1 MVWAWFGHAAPG
13 GGVAETAAADADLPI
28 TAKRMAFLGL
38 IGGVAKP
45 ADLIK
50 AGALTITGDQPT
62 LGRFTGLFEAPQRNF
77 PIVTPLVPIA
87 GK

>member
-1 MVWAWFGHAAPG
+1 MNVDAP
-13 GGVAETAAADADLPI
+13 ADATI

-50 AGALTITGDQPT
+50 SGALTITGDAPT
-62 LGRFTGLFEAPQRNF
+62 LGRFTSLFEAPQRNF
-77 PIVTPLVPIA
+77 PIVTPLVPVVA
-87 GK
+87 K